1 MDFLSSIGG
10 IVGGIIGV
18 AAFFALLGILKA
30 TIKVAPPDRLL
41 VVTGRRAVRGGKSFG
56 FTVERGRTLAIP
68 YFQSV
73 GSLDLGVFP
82 VNVRVEGVNSANGIT
97 VGADATACVCID
109 DDDEAMLYSA
119 VERLMGKDSA
129 QIHDQIQQ
137 TLVGNFRGALNKA
150 TPLQA
155 IGMEDSEDEG
165 AQNLPA
171 TPGSVAPAAGTA
183 VMAGNVG
190 ERAHFRAELLED
202 INSDLRSF
210 GMKVVSVSLQKI
222 WDTSNYI
229 ANLAQQTLA
238 QKRRQ
243 VEIEESRLR
252 ATANQAESDSDR
264 RIKIA
269 KSQADEKIVAVRQ
282 ELEVYRRESQGSI
295 QEAKLTA
302 DQSIAGAKNRGEAQV
317 QAALVD
323 LQALKNRS
331 GTTLEA
337 SAREEAARV
346 LAAGERE
353 AVQIRESARNE
364 ILASKARLLSQ
375 FGEDGASVLF
385 LQQKLPGLFE
395 AYKENVGKAG
405 RLESLVV
412 MEGGDRG
419 GTAEVANRGPRAF
432 ADFLETFERALGID
446 VKSIASPGS
455 RTAEGGAG
463 AAGTAGAAG
472 KGGAK

>member
-155 IGMEDSEDEG
+155 IGMEDSDDDN

-171 TPGSVAPAAGTA
+171 AAAEGPAAA
-183 VMAGNVG
+183 VG

-243 VEIEESRLR
+243 VEIEESRLK
-252 ATANQAESDSDR
+252 ATANQAESDADR
-264 RIKIA
+264 RMKIA

-323 LQALKNRS
+323 LQELKNKS

-346 LAAGERE
+346 LGSGERE
-353 AVQIRESARNE
+353 AVRIRESARNE
-364 ILASKARLLSQ
+364 ILAAKAELLSR

-385 LQQKLPGLFE
+385 LQQKLPGLFA
-395 AYKENVGKAG
+395 AYSENAGKAG
-405 RLESLVV
+405 HLESLVV
-412 MEGGDRG
+412 MEGGERG

-432 ADFLETFERALGID
+432 ADFLEIFERALGID
-446 VKSIASPGS
+446 VKAIASPRS
-455 RTAEGGAG
+455 RAAEGGIGAAG
-463 AAGTAGAAG
+463 AAGT
-472 KGGAK
+472 GGAK

>member
-1 MDFLSSIGG
+1 VAGG
-10 IVGGIIGV
+10 VLGV

-41 VVTGRRAVRGGKSFG
+41 VVTGRRAVRDGKSFG
-56 FTVERGRTLAIP
+56 FSVERGRTLALP

-82 VNVRVEGVNSANGIT
+82 VSVRVEGVNSANGIT

-119 VERLMGKDSA
+119 VERLMGKDAA

-155 IGMEDSEDEG
+155 IGMDDPNDDVDG
-165 AQNLPA
+165 VA
-171 TPGSVAPAAGTA
+171 GSPEAL
-183 VMAGNVG
+183 G

-229 ANLAQQTLA
+229 ANLAQRTLA
-238 QKRRQ
+238 EKRRQ
-243 VEIEESRLR
+243 VEVEESRLK
-252 ATANQAESDSDR
+252 ATAAQAESDASR
-264 RIKIA
+264 RMNIA
-269 KSQADEKIVAVRQ
+269 KAQADEKIVAVRQ
-282 ELEVYRRESQGSI
+282 ELEVYRRESLGSI
-295 QEAKLTA
+295 QEARLTA
-302 DQSIAGAKNRGEAQV
+302 DQAIAAAKNRGEAQV
-317 QAALVD
+317 QATLVD
-323 LQALKNRS
+323 LQSLKNRS

-337 SAREEAARV
+337 TAKEEAARI
-346 LAAGERE
+346 LGQGERE
-353 AVQIRESARNE
+353 AVGIREAARNE
-364 ILASKARLLSQ
+364 VLAAKAELLSR
-375 FGEDGASVLF
+375 FGEDAASVLF
-385 LQQKLPGLFE
+385 LQQKLPGLFA
-395 AYKENVGKAG
+395 AYSDNAGKAG
-405 RLESLVV
+405 KLESLVV
-412 MEGGDRG
+412 MEGGERG

-446 VKSIASPGS
+446 VKSLASPGKS
-455 RTAEGGAG
+455 S
-463 AAGTAGAAG
+463 AAGGG
-472 KGGAK
+472 KEAQE